1 MQTALNVT
9 IVAKTDKPH
18 KCKGDWVYESAIYEH
33 LEKKGFKVASNYKV
47 GDNTV
52 ILIDLDEQDENPV

>member
-1 MQTALNVT
+1 
-9 IVAKTDKPH
+9 
-18 KCKGDWVYESAIYEH
+18 VYESAIYEH

-52 ILIDLDEQDENPV
+52 ILIDLDEQDEKKPPNTSGYGL